1 MPDPYRWMEDL
12 ESKETERWVRA
23 EEELFR
29 SFVGAVPERD
39 AIRRR
44 ILELS
49 DRELYLAPIKAGDRY
64 FLTRITST
72 GVPAGLWVKEGK
84 DAAPRLLLDPKS
96 RGDGAALG
104 GFAPSPDGRLVA
116 YTLGRGQS
124 RWLQI
129 RVADAATGKDLT
141 VPPLETHAIGG
152 TPVWTPD
159 GAELFFVRFE
169 KDAGSSESTA
179 PPVRPTVRRFRLD
192 EPQPQRRES
201 LVYEPPAE
209 PGLLVS
215 PTVSD
220 DGLDLV
226 LTLRDGSS
234 SQESR
239 PPPRPEEARTS
250 RRPDAGSRRELHIP
264 GLARNAFLV
273 LHGSG
278 RAPRPRRRRGA
289 RTARAGRAGR
299 K

>member
-1 MPDPYRWMEDL
+1 M
-12 ESKETERWVRA
+12 A
-23 EEELFR
+23 
-29 SFVGAVPERD
+29 AVPERD

-49 DRELYLAPIKAGDRY
+49 DQELYLAPIKAGNRY

-72 GVPAGLWVKEGK
+72 GVPSGLWVKDGK
-84 DAAPRLLLDPKS
+84 DGPPRLLLDPKS

-129 RVADAATGKDLT
+129 RVANAATGKDLT

-159 GAELFFVRFE
+159 GAEFFFVRFE
-169 KDAGSSESTA
+169 KDAGSGESTA
-179 PPVRPTVRRFRLD
+179 PPVRPTVRRFRFD
-192 EPQPQRRES
+192 DRHRES

-215 PTVSD
+215 PAVSD
-220 DGLDLV
+220 DGSDLV

-234 SQESR
+234 TKNRVLLLNLKKPGAPVPLMPEPTRTTPTSARVESVSGSSRIGTR
-239 PPPRPEEARTS
+239 PAGASSRSSATGPS
-250 RRPDAGSRRELHIP
+250 RRD
-264 GLARNAFLV
+264 
-273 LHGSG
+273 
-278 RAPRPRRRRGA
+278 
-289 RTARAGRAGR
+289 GR